1 MTNTFLKLFALILP
15 FIAGCASQPI
25 SSISRPAATSQGEVV
40 IYRESSFIAG
50 AVALTV
56 GVGPDAFAK
65 IDNSEYVRVLLA
77 PGQHEIFVRARMG
90 DPTQVSISL
99 ARDARV
105 CLRTSASLSALAKV
119 IVPVTLMA
127 SGYHFYLDEVP
138 CPKDADFEKYK
149 LVSVNYA
156 QQ

>member
-1 MTNTFLKLFALILP
+1 MKSTLLKSFALLLP

-25 SSISRPAATSQGEVV
+25 SSPSRPPAANQGEVV

-50 AVALTV
+50 AVGLRV
-56 GVGPDAFAK
+56 GVGSDAFAS

-77 PGQHEIFVRARMG
+77 PGQHEIFVRARTA
-90 DPTQVSISL
+90 DPTRVRISL

-105 CLRTSASLSALAKV
+105 CLRTSASPSTLAKI
-119 IVPVTLMA
+119 IVPVTLIA
-127 SGYHFYLDEVP
+127 TGYHFYLDEVP
-138 CPKDADFEKYK
+138 CPGDADLEKLK

-156 QQ
+156 QR